1 MEVPGYTG
9 RPCALGEV
17 GRAIVTPL
25 QIFITQLI
33 RYELG
38 YFAEVGETCAC
49 GHGLPT
55 V

>member
-1 MEVPGYTG
+1 
-9 RPCALGEV
+9 
-17 GRAIVTPL
+17 VTPL

-49 GHGLPT
+49 GRGLLT

>member
-17 GRAIVTPL
+17 GRVIATPL

-38 YFAEVGETCAC
+38 YFAEVSETCAC
-49 GHGLPT
+49 DRGLLT